1 MIYCLLASHG
11 KAEDDLDVFDTDG
24 FIVDDP
30 EYEEDGEEESRK
42 QAQKKKKRLY
52 NPVMQF
58 HTSALFI
65 QQGPFGTHFQEILG
79 NHCS

>member
-1 MIYCLLASHG
+1 MDA
-11 KAEDDLDVFDTDG
+11 FDTDV

-42 QAQKKKKRLY
+42 QAQKKKKRWH

-65 QQGPFGTHFQEILG
+65 QPSPFATHFQEIIG